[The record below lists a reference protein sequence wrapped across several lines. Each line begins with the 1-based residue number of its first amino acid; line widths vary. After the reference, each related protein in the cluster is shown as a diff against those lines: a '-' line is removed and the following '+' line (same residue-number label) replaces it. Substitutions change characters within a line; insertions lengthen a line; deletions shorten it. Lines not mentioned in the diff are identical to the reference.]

1 LVDRL
6 AALEAEQTRLHAQLA
21 DPDFYQRELA
31 SQQAT
36 HARLA
41 ALEREI
47 NTAMTRWEQLE
58 EKISS

>member
-1 LVDRL
+1 LVDHL
-6 AALEAEQTRLHAQLA
+6 ATLEAEQSRLHTQLS
-21 DPDFYQRELA
+21 DPGFYQRELA
-31 SQQAT
+31 SQQAM